1 MPWLKRQ
8 LSLFT
13 VVPMDHYCALGIG
26 RGATD
31 LEIDAAYRQVLAR
44 ATASRRA
51 RALAMVFGRSPA
63 RLLLARGELLDP
75 ASRMRYDKHLEF
87 LDAILKHPPQ

>member
-1 MPWLKRQ
+1 M
-8 LSLFT
+8 SLFT
-13 VVPMDHYCALGIG
+13 LVPMDHYSALGIG

-31 LEIDAAYRQVLAR
+31 LEIDTAFRQVSVRVA
-44 ATASRRA
+44 ASRRT

-63 RLLLARGELLDP
+63 RLLLARSELLDP
-75 ASRMRYDKHLEF
+75 ESRTRYDKHLEF